1 MQLSNVLI
9 PTKVLNI
16 SSCLSGGYFVLVT
29 ITLLFLN
36 PCPPLVTAISATLRL
51 SFFAVNVW
59 VLLPNA
65 KKSIVLIPARAFS
78 SEIWILNALSSPG
91 KCEIK

>member
-16 SSCLSGGYFVLVT
+16 SSCFSGGYFVLAT

-51 SFFAVNVW
+51 SFFRS
-59 VLLPNA
+59 
-65 KKSIVLIPARAFS
+65 KRMSIVT
-78 SEIWILNALSSPG
+78 E
-91 KCEIK
+91 C